1 MKVWVNS
8 FWEWRDAT
16 PICTQSAETMKA
28 TVDFLNP
35 YLTKKEKDSDTTL
48 LIGTVKGDVHDV
60 GKNL

>member
-1 MKVWVNS
+1 MQ
-8 FWEWRDAT
+8 T
-16 PICTQSAETMKA
+16 PHLVLTVRPEDLKA